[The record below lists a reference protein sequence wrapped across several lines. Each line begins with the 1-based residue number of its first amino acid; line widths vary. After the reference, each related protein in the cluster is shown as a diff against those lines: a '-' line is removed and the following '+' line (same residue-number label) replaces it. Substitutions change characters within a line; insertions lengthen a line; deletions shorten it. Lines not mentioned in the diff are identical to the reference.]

1 MFFDAVAPGLSVGR
15 GLAPAE
21 GCDASGSE
29 GASPFPTFVLPDNLY
44 ANMPCGYYTMKQ
56 KHLLARRR
64 KLRLFHFYY
73 VKMSLAALLL
83 LSQKVCDSL
92 GSLCFC
98 EAVNITV
105 RASAR

>member
-1 MFFDAVAPGLSVGR
+1 
-15 GLAPAE
+15 
-21 GCDASGSE
+21 
-29 GASPFPTFVLPDNLY
+29 
-44 ANMPCGYYTMKQ
+44 MKQ

-83 LSQKVCDSL
+83 LFQKVYDFL
-92 GSLCFC
+92 DFLCFC